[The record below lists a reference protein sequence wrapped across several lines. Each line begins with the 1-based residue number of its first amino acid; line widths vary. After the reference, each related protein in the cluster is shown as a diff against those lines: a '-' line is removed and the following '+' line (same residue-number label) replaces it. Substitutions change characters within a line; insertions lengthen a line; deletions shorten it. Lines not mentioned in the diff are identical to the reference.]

1 MHTSLINSIWQ
12 QLRRINTL
20 YSECSSRLETGW
32 KGRGQG
38 RVDVEEPNGQ
48 TLIFNEEGHWD
59 SSKGMRLPFRNVYRW
74 TLKDE
79 QISLSHLRFG
89 IDRSVFLVDL
99 VPAQDRLCAV
109 EPHPCGDDRYD
120 AQLSIQNDV
129 LLLEWTVTGPAKDEH
144 LRHAYRALDRPSA
157 QRE

>member
-1 MHTSLINSIWQ
+1 MHTPLINSIWQ
-12 QLRRINTL
+12 QLRRTNTL

-32 KGRGQG
+32 NGRGLGQ
-38 RVDVEEPNGQ
+38 VDVEEPNGQ
-48 TLIFNEEGHWD
+48 TLIFNEQGRWD
-59 SSKGMRLPFRNVYRW
+59 SGKGMRLPFRNVYRW
-74 TLKDE
+74 TLNDD

-89 IDRSVFLVDL
+89 IDRPVFLIDL
-99 VPAQDRLCAV
+99 APAQGRLCAV

-157 QRE
+157 PRG